1 MNYSLFVIT
10 GLLVIGFSFSFAYAH
25 VTIEV
30 DSYEVVVG
38 WQDEPPIVGILNA
51 ITIDVREPGD
61 VELSL
66 IHISEPT
73 RPY

>member
-10 GLLVIGFSFSFAYAH
+10 VLLVIGFSFSFAYAH

-51 ITIDVREPGD
+51 ITIDVREPEMLR
-61 VELSL
+61 VF
-66 IHISEPT
+66 T
-73 RPY
+73 WV